1 MGFMIWILAF
11 LLATAATDGSKKPR
25 VDCRNASTQLELN
38 QCAGDALARE
48 RHRMESALA
57 KVYGE
62 RGERERAAVQAA
74 QKAWQAYADAQIEA
88 LYPGCNTSLACGSVQ
103 PMCRAGALSALIR
116 IRTS

>member
-48 RHRMESALA
+48 RHRGERVEKMAGFSRRKLLDASDFSESWEHYLHCDGRWFPTKGARCMYG
-57 KVYGE
+57 VPSYIPTHDYGE
-62 RGERERAAVQAA
+62 KVPA
-74 QKAWQAYADAQIEA
+74 
-88 LYPGCNTSLACGSVQ
+88 
-103 PMCRAGALSALIR
+103 
-116 IRTS
+116 